1 MKSVTKTLILALV
14 AIVVNVSAFA
24 GVDVDK
30 TTEKAREA
38 VEAASPDDWHTY
50 AEAAEKCIKKG
61 VNLKEA
67 AAWIKRSVE
76 IKETSY
82 NLKVLGD
89 YYEMNKLPEQ
99 AIEAY
104 SKSIRVGRME
114 DQNYADKATQDKIVK
129 LVRQL
134 G

>member
-1 MKSVTKTLILALV
+1 MKLVTKTLILALAV
-14 AIVVNVSAFA
+14 LINVNAFA
-24 GVDVDK
+24 AVKIDK

-50 AEAAEKCIKKG
+50 AEAAEKCIKKE

-67 AAWIKRSVE
+67 AEWIKKSVD
-76 IKETSY
+76 IKETPY
-82 NLKVLGD
+82 NLRVLGD
-89 YYEMNKLPEQ
+89 YYVMNNLPEK
-99 AIEAY
+99 AVEAY
-104 SKSIRVGRME
+104 SKSIRIGKLE
-114 DQNYADKATQDKIVK
+114 DEKYSDKATQDKIVK

>member
-14 AIVVNVSAFA
+14 ALVVNVNAFA
-24 GVDVDK
+24 AIDVDK

-82 NLKVLGD
+82 NLKVLGA
-89 YYEMNKLPEQ
+89 YYELNKLPEQ
-99 AIEAY
+99 AVEAY
-104 SKSIRVGRME
+104 SKSIRVGKIE
-114 DQNYADKATQDKIVK
+114 DKNYADKATQDKIVK

>member
-67 AAWIKRSVE
+67 AAWIKKSVE

-114 DQNYADKATQDKIVK
+114 DKNYADKATQDKIVK

>member
-1 MKSVTKTLILALV
+1 MKLVTKTLILALAV
-14 AIVVNVSAFA
+14 IVNVNAFA
-24 GVDVDK
+24 AVKIDK

-38 VEAASPDDWHTY
+38 VESASPDDWHTY
-50 AEAAEKCIKKG
+50 AEAAEKCIKKE

-67 AAWIKRSVE
+67 AEWIKKSVE
-76 IKETSY
+76 IKETPY

-89 YYEMNKLPEQ
+89 YYVMNNLPEK

-104 SKSIRVGRME
+104 GKSIRLGKME
-114 DQNYADKATQDKIVK
+114 DEKYTDKSTQDKIVK

>member
-1 MKSVTKTLILALV
+1 MKLVTKTLTLALV
-14 AIVVNVSAFA
+14 AVMISAQTFA
-24 GVDVDK
+24 AVKIDK

-50 AEAAEKCIKKG
+50 AEAAEKCIIKE

-67 AAWIKRSVE
+67 ATWIKQSVE
-76 IKETSY
+76 IKETTY

-89 YYEMNKLPEQ
+89 YYVMNNLPEK

-104 SKSIRVGRME
+104 GKSIRLGKMNN
-114 DQNYADKATQDKIVK
+114 DKYADKATQDKIVK
-129 LVRQL
+129 LVQQL

>member
-1 MKSVTKTLILALV
+1 MKLVTKTLILALAV
-14 AIVVNVSAFA
+14 IINVNAFA
-24 GVDVDK
+24 AVKIDK

-38 VEAASPDDWHTY
+38 VEAASPDDWHTL
-50 AEAAEKCIKKG
+50 AEAAEKCIKKE

-67 AAWIKRSVE
+67 AEWIKKSVE

-82 NLKVLGD
+82 NHKVLGN
-89 YYEMNKLPEQ
+89 YYMMNNLPEK

-104 SKSIRVGRME
+104 SKSIRLGKME
-114 DQNYADKATQDKIVK
+114 NEKYSDQETQDKIVK

>member
-14 AIVVNVSAFA
+14 AIVVSVSAFA

-67 AAWIKRSVE
+67 AAWIKKSVE

-82 NLKVLGD
+82 NLKVLGN

-99 AIEAY
+99 AVEAY
-104 SKSIRVGRME
+104 SKSIRIGRME
-114 DQNYADKATQDKIVK
+114 DKNYADKATQDKIVK